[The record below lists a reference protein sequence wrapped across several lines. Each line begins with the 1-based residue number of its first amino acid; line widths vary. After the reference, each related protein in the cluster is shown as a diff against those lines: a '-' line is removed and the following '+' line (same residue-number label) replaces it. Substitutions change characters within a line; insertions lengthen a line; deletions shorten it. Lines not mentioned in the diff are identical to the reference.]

1 MNVSI
6 LIVDDDKLTRETLA
20 RSLAEAYQTTTT
32 GSGAEALAIISAG
45 GIDVALVDLCMPDM
59 DGLVLQE
66 NINKLE
72 NRPVVI
78 FITGHGTVESAV
90 QAMKLGAYDFITK
103 PINLDRLGL
112 LIQKSIENRNL
123 QEENLFLK
131 KKIKENYV
139 PTNLIG
145 NSTAMKKI
153 LEQLHQVSST
163 NATVLIEGETG
174 TGKELLANI
183 VHYNSNRAAGPF
195 IKVNC
200 GAFVENLL
208 ESELFGHEK
217 GAFTG
222 AITTRKGRFELAD
235 GGTLFF
241 DEIGEL
247 PLPSQVRLLRFL
259 QEKTFERVGG
269 SKTFKVDVRIIAA
282 TNKALE
288 EQIKV
293 GDFREDL
300 FYRLC
305 VVRVKV
311 PPLKEREEDIEQL
324 IHHFLDHYSEIHNR
338 PITGLS
344 QDILDRMKT
353 YPWPGNVR
361 ELMNCVE
368 SMVVSSTTAHIS
380 MESIPDHLPCRC
392 NLPGHDGHET
402 GLMAQTER
410 QLIEETLQKTGG
422 DKVETSKIL
431 GIALRTLYRKLE
443 KWKE

>member
-20 RSLAEAYQTTTT
+20 RSLADGYHTAMS
-32 GSGAEALAIISAG
+32 GSGAEALGIIAAG
-45 GIDVALVDLCMPDM
+45 GVDVALVDLCMPDM
-59 DGLVLQE
+59 NGLILQE

-90 QAMKLGAYDFITK
+90 KAMKLGAYDFITK
-103 PINLDRLGL
+103 PVNLDRLGL
-112 LIQKSIENRNL
+112 LIQKSLENRKL
-123 QEENLFLK
+123 KEENLFLK
-131 KKIKENYV
+131 KKIRENFV
-139 PTNLIG
+139 PTNLVG
-145 NSTAMKKI
+145 DSTVMKKI
-153 LEQLHQVSST
+153 LAQLHQVSST

-183 VHYNSNRAAGPF
+183 VHYNSSRADGPF

-222 AITTRKGRFELAD
+222 AVSSRKGRFELAD

-269 SKTFKVDVRIIAA
+269 SKTFNVDVRIIAA
-282 TNKALE
+282 TNKDLE
-288 EQIKV
+288 EQIKK
-293 GDFREDL
+293 GNFREDL

-311 PPLKEREEDIEQL
+311 PPLKDRKEDVDQL

-344 QDILDRMKT
+344 QDILHRMKAHH
-353 YPWPGNVR
+353 WPGNVR

-368 SMVVSSTTAHIS
+368 SMVVSSTSSMIS
-380 MESIPDHLPCRC
+380 LESIPDHLPCKC
-392 NLPGHDGHET
+392 NLPGQNDHEA

-422 DKVETSKIL
+422 DKVEASKLL

-443 KWKE
+443 KWKK